1 VFKIAQTVFP
11 GAHSLLSEGHC
22 WTEANMAHLQTDGAQ
37 VFALWHNEGMA
48 TYPKRPRDPA
58 QLAKLMIDIASG
70 DVDDSPKIIEP
81 GKEYAQKGGLKG
93 GPARA
98 AKLGPK
104 RRAEIAQKAA
114 KARWA
119 NPRRKKTA
127 PK

>member
-1 VFKIAQTVFP
+1 MGRPAAHTYIMPDERPKGIHNPSQKSLERWDDEG
-11 GAHSLLSEGHC
+11 GAPSGGRSRL
-22 WTEANMAHLQTDGAQ
+22 
-37 VFALWHNEGMA
+37 
-48 TYPKRPRDPA
+48 KRPRDPA

-70 DVDDSPKIIEP
+70 GVEDGPKVVEP

-98 AKLGPK
+98 AKLAPE

-119 NPRRKKTA
+119 NSRRKKIA